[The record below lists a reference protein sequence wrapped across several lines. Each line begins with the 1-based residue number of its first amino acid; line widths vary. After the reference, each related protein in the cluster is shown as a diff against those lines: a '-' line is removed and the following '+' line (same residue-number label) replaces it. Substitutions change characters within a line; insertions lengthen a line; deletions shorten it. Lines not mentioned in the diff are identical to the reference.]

1 MESLWQ
7 SLKIFYLEALQV
19 SIHTNVSS
27 T

>member
-7 SLKIFYLEALQV
+7 GFKIFYLEALQV